1 VGRWFFNRTPLY
13 NSSTMST
20 SHELTP
26 PQLLAILRSRGLGAG
41 IAALN
46 AGVGHRYTGV
56 YRMAGSC
63 LYNVQLH
70 DKLGQARPEALAV
83 VELADSFCQFVLRDG
98 ELMMQNTLH
107 EDHLGTHPY
116 RGVLLAYH
124 GVPIGDNAG
133 GLWGTLCHFDFE
145 ERGLSEKQ
153 YELLKAAGHM
163 LYPFVRHLQGS
174 AVSQAE
180 QALPESV
187 PVPAPS
193 PSPSLPARLT

>member
-1 VGRWFFNRTPLY
+1 MPTP
-13 NSSTMST
+13 
-20 SHELTP
+20 HELTP

-46 AGVGHRYTGV
+46 AGVEHRYTGV

-63 LYNVQLH
+63 LRNVQLH

-98 ELMMQNTLH
+98 GLLMDNTLH
-107 EDHLGTHPY
+107 EDHLGDHPY

-133 GLWGTLCHFDFE
+133 GLWGTLCHFDFV
-145 ERGLSEKQ
+145 ERGLAPRQ

-163 LYPFVRHLQGS
+163 LYPFVRPLQGAHAEAE
-174 AVSQAE
+174 AVLS
-180 QALPESV
+180 PV
-187 PVPAPS
+187 PVPSSS
-193 PSPSLPARLT
+193 PSPLC

>member
-1 VGRWFFNRTPLY
+1 
-13 NSSTMST
+13 
-20 SHELTP
+20 
-26 PQLLAILRSRGLGAG
+26 
-41 IAALN
+41 
-46 AGVGHRYTGV
+46 
-56 YRMAGSC
+56 

-107 EDHLGTHPY
+107 EEFLGNHRY

-145 ERGLSEKQ
+145 ERGLSEGQ

-163 LYPFVRHLQGS
+163 LYPFVRQLRGS
-174 AVSQAE
+174 EGAAAQ
-180 QALPESV
+180 QALPV
-187 PVPAPS
+187 HAPATVTAPVPAPS
-193 PSPSLPARLT
+193 PPPPSAVS

>member
-1 VGRWFFNRTPLY
+1 MVFNRTQPY

-20 SHELTP
+20 PHELTP
-26 PQLLAILRSRGLGAG
+26 PQLLAILRGRGLGAG

-46 AGVGHRYTGV
+46 AGVRHRYTGV

-107 EDHLGTHPY
+107 EEFLGNHRY

-145 ERGLSEKQ
+145 ERGLSEGQ

-163 LYPFVRHLQGS
+163 LYPFVRQLRGSEGAAAQQALPVHAPATVTAPVPSPPPPS
-174 AVSQAE
+174 AVS
-180 QALPESV
+180 
-187 PVPAPS
+187 
-193 PSPSLPARLT
+193 

>member
-1 VGRWFFNRTPLY
+1 MPTP
-13 NSSTMST
+13 
-20 SHELTP
+20 HELTP

-46 AGVGHRYTGV
+46 AGVEHRYTGV

-98 ELMMQNTLH
+98 GLLMDNTLH
-107 EDHLGTHPY
+107 EDHLGDHPY

-145 ERGLSEKQ
+145 ERGLSESQ

-174 AVSQAE
+174 AASPAE
-180 QALPESV
+180 QALPA
-187 PVPAPS
+187 PVTAPL
-193 PSPSLPARLT
+193 PSPSLPAPLV